1 MTTTIRPDDLRA
13 SLENGLGALCYWE
26 LSETAITPNY
36 LRGLLSSLGEDAS
49 IVPDIDPASAASRA
63 AREFGLGRGSETRYK
78 AEVVEKTGDRIEIGL
93 LERQRVSNNEVRWVQ
108 IDRVIGE
115 IDTTSPTPSFAGIY
129 SVHGSEQSKSL
140 IELVRS
146 RAEHLDADWIRPSL
160 IQARLDAMGSLNVR
174 RQGGVV
180 FVSRTYAEELSR
192 LARIVRSIGAS
203 SFDIVSVSA
212 TEESRASIHKAANA
226 HFDEQLTELVAK
238 LDAWT
243 EKARAPR
250 SDAVANLIEQVGD
263 LVLRGD
269 LYSSVLEVAMDDV
282 KARLNVV
289 RQRAAHLLMNG
300 VEDAAA

>member
-1 MTTTIRPDDLRA
+1 MTTIRPDDLRA

-26 LSETAITPNY
+26 LSDTAITPAD
-36 LRGLLSSLGEDAS
+36 LRTLLASLGEDAS

-63 AREFGLGRGSETRYK
+63 AREFGLGRGNETRHR
-78 AEVVEKTGDRIEIGL
+78 AEVVLREGSRIEVGI
-93 LERQRVSNNEVRWVQ
+93 LERQRVAKDEVKWVQ
-108 IDRVIGE
+108 VDSVAIDLDSAGKYVTHWARGASKEALAYGE
-115 IDTTSPTPSFAGIY
+115 LFLQRLT
-129 SVHGSEQSKSL
+129 
-140 IELVRS
+140 
-146 RAEHLDADWIRPSL
+146 HLDADWIRPNIL
-160 IQARLDAMGSLNVR
+160 QARLDAMGSLNVR

-192 LARIVRSIGAS
+192 LARIVRLIGAS

-212 TEESRASIHKAANA
+212 TDESRASIHKAATA
-226 HFDEQLTELVAK
+226 HFEEQLTDLVAK
-238 LDAWT
+238 LDAWN

-250 SDAVANLIEQVGD
+250 SDAVANLVEQVGD

-282 KARLNVV
+282 KTRLDVV